1 MNAIHMIG
9 TTTLIATL
17 SLFGSL
23 DVPTC
28 GGELAVEAEVGI
40 TVTLVFSGA
49 RDGAVIETIDTRKAA
64 GAAVDPLA
72 EACIKGDLSRIV
84 IVIYNRGV

>member
-1 MNAIHMIG
+1 MIG

-28 GGELAVEAEVGI
+28 GGELDVKAELAVEAEVRI
-40 TVTLVFSGA
+40 ANTLVFSEV
-49 RDGAVIETIDTRKAA
+49 RDGAVVETTDTRKAA

-72 EACIKGDLSRIV
+72 EACITGDLSV
-84 IVIYNRGV
+84 ALG

>member
-1 MNAIHMIG
+1 MIG

-28 GGELAVEAEVGI
+28 GGELAVTAELAVEAEVGI
-40 TVTLVFSGA
+40 TVTLMFSDV
-49 RDGAVIETIDTRKAA
+49 RDGAVVETTDTRKAA
-64 GAAVDPLA
+64 GAAVNPLA
-72 EACIKGDLSRIV
+72 EACIMGDLSV
-84 IVIYNRGV
+84 ALG